1 MAETNARRAGPSLHP
16 VLVTLLAFPVPLFFG
31 ALLSDWAYSSTYHV
45 QWINFA
51 SWLIAGALVFSGFA
65 LLWSVIE
72 SLRAD
77 RPRGGSGW
85 LLVGLAAATFVLGFV
100 NALVHAKDAWAAMPG
115 GLILSIIVTI
125 LAVAT
130 LWVAFSSSRRGE
142 VA

>member
-1 MAETNARRAGPSLHP
+1 MATTHARLAGRGLHP
-16 VLVTLLAFPVPLFFG
+16 LHTTLLAFPIPLFLG
-31 ALLSDWAYSSTYHV
+31 GLLSDWAYSSTYHV
-45 QWINFA
+45 QWTNFA

-77 RPRGGSGW
+77 RPRSGSNW

-100 NALVHAKDAWAAMPG
+100 NALVHAKDGWATMPEA
-115 GLILSIIVTI
+115 LILSVIVTI

-130 LWVAFSSSRRGE
+130 LWIALAPRRRGE
-142 VA
+142 VE

>member
-1 MAETNARRAGPSLHP
+1 MATTNARRASPSLHP

-72 SLRAD
+72 SMRAD
-77 RPRGGSGW
+77 RSHGGSKW

-100 NALVHAKDAWAAMPG
+100 NAVIHAKDGWAAMPG

-130 LWVAFSSSRRGE
+130 LWVAFSSSRRGD